1 MGSRNGTRV
10 LVVDDDPDIRTFL
23 SDALQPQ
30 GFEVARAGSGEEAL
44 ASLQR
49 RDFDVV
55 VLDLKMPGLGGL
67 ETLKGIRGGSSR
79 PEVVM
84 LTGYPGI
91 ETAVEAIKL
100 GAYDYISKPLDI
112 AKLVHLINQAARKGR
127 LEDENLKLRKI
138 ISRQQVLGP
147 IVSDSVEM
155 QQILSMIDDIAASD
169 ASVLITGETGTGK
182 GLIAKL
188 IHSKSGRSDLPLVP
202 VNCGALNEQL
212 FESELFGHEKG
223 SFTGA
228 IGTKPGLFEVAD
240 RGTIFL
246 DEVAE
251 MTPSSQAKL
260 LQVLDTGELRR
271 VGGTGLRQVDVR
283 VLAATN
289 TALAAAAQEGGF
301 RQDLFFRLNTVEV
314 NLPPLRERRDDIR
327 GLVEHYLRRFRRPG
341 EPFKEISDTAL
352 QILLTYD
359 WPGNVRELANT
370 LETLTLLTREPV
382 LLPDHLP
389 ANIRPAYL
397 PPPEEESEPLPMS
410 ELERLHIT
418 RTLRYTEGNKAAAA
432 RLLGIHV
439 KTLSN
444 KIRAYEIEA

>member
-84 LTGYPGI
+84 LTGHPGI